1 MKKFC
6 FLLSLLAIPSYADTG
21 AFNPLADIISATKK
35 EISVKGTV
43 NEARDQLN
51 SPKALKFKNGFWQFF
66 QGKKDA
72 KPGEFCTAVYFK
84 GDKMITIVG
93 PGDEYKGAILG
104 FIVVEPPADT
114 FPRPDDEKGIQ
125 KVTVTLTQAGERPQ
139 TVKAFNRTV
148 APLADE
154 LTFSVP
160 SIKAA
165 LDTMEDKSRFQIDY
179 QGKLAF
185 DLAWHS
191 GHAAR
196 DMLRRCLKGEDVSKH
211 EVL

>member
-1 MKKFC
+1 MKNIC
-6 FLLSLLAIPSYADTG
+6 YLLSLVVTATYADTG
-21 AFNPLADIISATKK
+21 AYDPLADLVSTTKK
-35 EISVKGTV
+35 EVSVSDTV
-43 NEARDQLN
+43 EGAKDQLT
-51 SPKALKFKNGFWQFF
+51 SPKALKLKNGYWQFF

-72 KPGEFCTAVYFK
+72 KPGEFCTAVYLQN
-84 GDKMITIVG
+84 DKMITIMG
-93 PGDEYKGAILG
+93 PGGEYKGAVLG

-148 APLADE
+148 VPLTDE
-154 LTFSVP
+154 LTFAVP

-179 QGKLAF
+179 EGKRAF
-185 DLAWHS
+185 DLEWHS

-196 DMLRRCLKGEDVSKH
+196 DILKQCLKGEDVSKQ